1 MASTNSTATAKTH
14 VSLKLPT
21 YLLESI
27 DAHAERESISR
38 TEAFVFYLQTGLDI
52 ADVKADEPS
61 KDESMLMSIQEDL
74 AEIKALLQQGAG
86 QAIPAQAVAEAVA
99 PAVEATSIFTSEEAA
114 ESEAYAEENFMG
126 SDAVSEETAGD
137 EPEAEL
143 EEAEE
148 ASNEEA
154 TSAYSAEERA
164 EAEAE
169 AEEDYTTSDAISEE
183 AFSAPEADDEPK
195 SEEADEDDEV
205 EIAEEASMFSTSDAV
220 EEESTSSVF
229 SLYASGD
236 SEGYTEI
243 KPVESMDDFTTSDAV
258 AIEEVE
264 SDDEDEDSLIEEASM
279 FSASDAEEEDPQEMS
294 SFYSFTSSNDDEN
307 DFDTEDADEDE
318 DFDEDEDDASDEDE
332 TIEESY
338 DFDTSDAVDYE
349 EVESEIDPCDE
360 ALSYKKL
367 EKAVAKA
374 SKQIDFIEKVWL
386 FGPAANEEEITAP
399 VLDLCVKTEDD
410 KKLKS
415 KHLDPYIAAI
425 EEKTG
430 KIVNVVLRHEIEDK
444 SELQN
449 RVELYK
455 N

>member
-14 VSLKLPT
+14 VSLRLPT

-52 ADVKADEPS
+52 ADIKADEPS
-61 KDESMLMSIQEDL
+61 KDKSMLMGIQEDL

-86 QAIPAQAVAEAVA
+86 QAVPAQAIAEAVT
-99 PAVEATSIFTSEEAA
+99 PVVEATSAFTSEAAA
-114 ESEAYAEENFMG
+114 ESKAYAEQNFMV
-126 SDAVSEETAGD
+126 SDAVSEETAAD

-143 EEAEE
+143 EEEPEE
-148 ASNEEA
+148 ASSEEPSE
-154 TSAYSAEERA
+154 SAYGIENRA

-169 AEEDYTTSDAISEE
+169 AEEDYTTSDAVSEEMFSAPETASEE
-183 AFSAPEADDEPK
+183 AFTLHETDDEP
-195 SEEADEDDEV
+195 
-205 EIAEEASMFSTSDAV
+205 
-220 EEESTSSVF
+220 
-229 SLYASGD
+229 
-236 SEGYTEI
+236 
-243 KPVESMDDFTTSDAV
+243 
-258 AIEEVE
+258 E
-264 SDDEDEDSLIEEASM
+264 SDDEDETFGKNIDEGE
-279 FSASDAEEEDPQEMS
+279 
-294 SFYSFTSSNDDEN
+294 DDE
-307 DFDTEDADEDE
+307 
-318 DFDEDEDDASDEDE
+318 ASDEEDAV
-332 TIEESY
+332 EESY

-349 EVESEIDPCDE
+349 KIEDEVDPCDE

-386 FGPAANEEEITAP
+386 FGLAADEEEITAP

-415 KHLDPYIAAI
+415 KHLDRYIAAI

-430 KIVNVVLRHEIEDK
+430 KIVNVVLRHEIKDK
-444 SELQN
+444 SEIQN